1 MNGAQ
6 EPQKREPS
14 TEEDIAVTLYG
25 AIRQLILE
33 KDYFYQ
39 SFQPEYSHLTGNGER
54 AIIHLVNQF
63 GPRLLQ
69 AIQDDDVK
77 RSKELV
83 LNELKKE

>member
-1 MNGAQ
+1 MTGAP
-6 EPQKREPS
+6 EPGQDQVP
-14 TEEDIAVTLYG
+14 TEEDIAITLYG
-25 AIRQLILE
+25 AIRQLVLE

-54 AIIHLVNQF
+54 AIINLVNQF
-63 GPRLLQ
+63 GPRLIK
-69 AIQDDDVK
+69 AIHDDDVK